1 MRSSHPPTLLKI
13 VERTIR
19 EEHLLTRG
27 DLVLVAVSGGPDS
40 MALLHSLAR
49 LAPRLGVTIEAHGI
63 DHGLRPRAMEE
74 LTQAQAFAASL
85 GVAFATTRVE
95 MPPGA
100 NLMARA
106 REARYRALRAALG
119 RVPGSAGHETANRFI
134 ATGHH
139 ADDRAE
145 TVLMRLLR
153 GAGPDGLAV
162 LPPRSADLIRPMVRA
177 RRTDV
182 ALHIERHGIPYAED
196 PTNRDPRFLRTRV
209 RSEIL
214 PALAGLSPRIVE
226 HLCDL
231 ADALGEGRTA
241 ESGLVPAVFEGLAL
255 GKAQRNLLARAL
267 RTRNPRV
274 RVPLP
279 GGKIAGVDL
288 SSRRIVLMRS
298 R

>member
-1 MRSSHPPTLLKI
+1 
-13 VERTIR
+13 
-19 EEHLLTRG
+19 
-27 DLVLVAVSGGPDS
+27 
-40 MALLHSLAR
+40 MALLHVLAK
-49 LAPRLGVTIEAHGI
+49 LGPRLGITVEAHGI
-63 DHGLRPRAMEE
+63 DHGLRPAAVDE
-74 LTQAQAFAASL
+74 LAQAGAFAAGL

-95 MPPGA
+95 VQPGA

-106 REARYRALRAALG
+106 REARYLALRAALAQLPVI
-119 RVPGSAGHETANRFI
+119 RPADPPEASRPKTQPPANRVI

-145 TVLMRLLR
+145 TVLLRLLR

-162 LPPRSADLIRPMVRA
+162 LPPRAADLIRPLIRA

-182 ALHIERHGIPYAED
+182 AAHLARHHIPYAED

-209 RSEIL
+209 RTEIL

-231 ADALGEGRTA
+231 ADALDEGRRA
-241 ESGLVPAVFEGLAL
+241 ESQLIPAVFEGLTL
-255 GKAQRNLLARAL
+255 GRAQRSLLARAL
-267 RTRNPRV
+267 RNQNPRV

-288 SSRRIVLMRS
+288 SSRRIVLMKS